1 MLVSSPSTSVSYSS
15 ASTPSRWMSMI
26 ASGACFTYSS
36 TVLRERLY
44 ASASW
49 GRKESWEYSTVM
61 PLASRLCFSASPT
74 S

>member
-1 MLVSSPSTSVSYSS
+1 
-15 ASTPSRWMSMI
+15 MI

-49 GRKESWEYSTVM
+49 GRKDLSEYSTVM